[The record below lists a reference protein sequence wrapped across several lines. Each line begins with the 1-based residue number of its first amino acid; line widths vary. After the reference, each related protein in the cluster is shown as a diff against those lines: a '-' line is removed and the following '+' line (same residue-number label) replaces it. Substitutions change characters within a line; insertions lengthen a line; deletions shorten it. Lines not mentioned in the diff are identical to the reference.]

1 MFERQSGKKLKRM
14 RSDLGTEF
22 MKELIDNFCKKNSV
36 IHKTTVPYMPEQ
48 NAIVE
53 RAIAVAFEMVRCML
67 HSAGMDLRYWG
78 EAFLYAV
85 YI

>member
-1 MFERQSGKKLKRM
+1 
-14 RSDLGTEF
+14 
-22 MKELIDNFCKKNSV
+22 MKELIDDFCKKNSV
-36 IHKTTVPYMPEQ
+36 IHETTVPYMPEQ

-67 HSAGMDLRYWG
+67 HSAEMDLCYWG
-78 EAFLYAV
+78 EAFLYAI

>member
-1 MFERQSGKKLKRM
+1 
-14 RSDLGTEF
+14 
-22 MKELIDNFCKKNSV
+22 MKELINNFCKKNGV
-36 IHKTTVPYMPEQ
+36 IHETTVLYTPEQ

-53 RAIAVAFEMVRCML
+53 RAIAVAFKMVRCML
-67 HSAGMDLRYWG
+67 HSAGIDLHYWG